1 MHLSRLYMFRM
12 SKASIIKSSICTQQ
26 VGRYNVRV
34 IVGSS
39 YGVDPTADPYP
50 SDAKPEPI
58 RSALHHTTFQVSHVH
73 CTYRPALYI
82 LSS

>member
-12 SKASIIKSSICTQQ
+12 SKAYIIRSSICTKQ

-39 YGVDPTADPYP
+39 YGVVRRVLVFLKT
-50 SDAKPEPI
+50 KPITGPVVAQRVSRDI
-58 RSALHHTTFQVSHVH
+58 ALLFHHRGS
-73 CTYRPALYI
+73 RRE
-82 LSS
+82 